1 MAAGRAPQASI
12 AARTPGCLCAGRL
25 SMTTMS
31 PGLSVGTSMAS
42 TQARKAGPSMAP
54 SMVIGASIPETRSP
68 PTNVVVFQCPCGT
81 AATHRAPRRARPQRR
96 AILVEA
102 PVSSTTTRRPGS
114 RSACAARQVSRRA
127 TTSGRSRSLACAVF
141 FEGLVVAIEA
151 TPDRARRETLAAPH
165 LDVGRDLGER
175 DIAVRLDQRQDLR
188 GVRLDAARSLVAA
201 LRSRRDRAALAPP
214 LRPLHRR
221 RGGDTEPTRRSAAGR
236 APGNR
241 CNQALTQ
248 IVRKRLGHAGWP
260 PPPAP
265 SMNHCSRRK
274 GIPRDSAR
282 WENALASR
290 RPKFGAPR
298 GVARMS
304 QPFDPE
310 LIAQAADL
318 LA

>member
-81 AATHRAPRRARPQRR
+81 AATHRAPRRA
-96 AILVEA
+96 ILVEA

-114 RSACAARQVSRRA
+114 REVSLRGAPGLPAGDHVGAIPLAGVRR
-127 TTSGRSRSLACAVF
+127 F

-151 TPDRARRETLAAPH
+151 TPDRARRETLAAPL

-188 GVRLDAARSLVAA
+188 GVRLDPARSLVAA

-214 LRPLHRR
+214 LHPLHRR
-221 RGGDTEPTRRSAAGR
+221 RGRDTEPTRRSAAGR

-282 WENALASR
+282 WENALVDPPGARPCPRQRIR
-290 RPKFGAPR
+290 RW
-298 GVARMS
+298 
-304 QPFDPE
+304 
-310 LIAQAADL
+310 
-318 LA
+318 